1 MDKDVNLINRG
12 FTNDALGNQIAT
24 ETKTEIPVEVLSITR
39 DEFYRAG
46 EQKINPE
53 MVLKTAAD
61 NYAGQELVEVDSV
74 RYTVYRKYRDTD
86 SDDIE
91 LYLRKEVGNA

>member
-1 MDKDVNLINRG
+1 MDKDVNLITRT
-12 FTNDALGNQIAT
+12 FSIDSLGNQTAT
-24 ETKTEIPVEVLSITR
+24 EIKNPIPVTVLSITR

-46 EQKINPE
+46 EQKLNPE

-61 NYAGQELVEVDSV
+61 NYSGQELVEVDSV
-74 RYTVYRKYRDTD
+74 VYTIYRKYRDAD